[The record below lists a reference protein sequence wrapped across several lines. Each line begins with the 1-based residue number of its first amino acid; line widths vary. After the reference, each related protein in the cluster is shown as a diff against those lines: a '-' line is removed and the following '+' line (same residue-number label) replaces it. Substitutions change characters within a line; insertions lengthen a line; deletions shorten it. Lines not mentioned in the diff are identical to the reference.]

1 LLENLSSIIIGNYQ
15 KNWSGTAKKC
25 RFSRLRRSFFALE
38 KSYSTYFFIEI
49 LRKIYTM
56 KNSVSIS

>member
-15 KNWSGTAKKC
+15 KNWSGTAKKY
-25 RFSRLRRSFFALE
+25 RFSRLETSFFELK

-49 LRKIYTM
+49 LRKIYTI
-56 KNSVSIS
+56 KKSVSIS